1 MALMEESYKLY
12 YWSLKISGIKRPWR
26 HKEKRVQKAALRAK
40 IQDQLMSLET
50 AIGHRTEAR
59 KEMRVVLQ
67 KAKELRQAELEER
80 ATAHAEAGN
89 TSMES
94 AIIE

>member
-1 MALMEESYKLY
+1 MSVIFSGLLTSTRGSFASSVSIILSPSSLLFLMN
-12 YWSLKISGIKRPWR
+12 ISK
-26 HKEKRVQKAALRAK
+26 
-40 IQDQLMSLET
+40 ST
-50 AIGHRTEAR
+50 R